1 MKNIKKMIEVK
12 LTGLNKLGVQELNEY
27 YKHNIS
33 KGYVREFQLGDNL
46 GVKKKRFKQVKSF
59 ENLGLENYITNFDC
73 TQLILDESGNESLF
87 SGPYFSIQLKHFIHE
102 IYDIEIIE
110 TFTKKEYKI

>member
-33 KGYVREFQLGDNL
+33 
-46 GVKKKRFKQVKSF
+46 
-59 ENLGLENYITNFDC
+59 ENFN
-73 TQLILDESGNESLF
+73 
-87 SGPYFSIQLKHFIHE
+87 
-102 IYDIEIIE
+102 
-110 TFTKKEYKI
+110 